1 MEPAGKPPVPR
12 YGHAAC
18 FIKSYLV
25 IHGGRND
32 EIFSSMRNVAL
43 NDLHLYDINLNQWMA
58 VAIYS
63 YVPISRW
70 GHRMCA
76 EQNASQDYQTNRI
89 LLFGGINL
97 KSFCDSSVHEINFD
111 PIRILDFLD
120 LNERNMESLA
130 KEGHRQLKHLED

>member
-1 MEPAGKPPVPR
+1 MTRQATRKPQNDLYLIRPCYRRNQKFLTREAAHYKKGVETKICFEIKKLEPAGKPPVPR

-18 FIKSYLV
+18 FIKNYLV

-32 EIFSSMRNVAL
+32 EIYSSLRNVAL
-43 NDLHLYDINLNQWMA
+43 NDLHLYDVNLNQWLA

-76 EQNASQDYQTNRI
+76 E
-89 LLFGGINL
+89 
-97 KSFCDSSVHEINFD
+97 
-111 PIRILDFLD
+111 
-120 LNERNMESLA
+120 
-130 KEGHRQLKHLED
+130 